1 LSYIGVLLGLGLS
14 AAMAWSIGANDMA
27 NSISIA
33 VGSNAIRY
41 KYAILVFIFSQL
53 LGAVLQGYMVMKTL
67 GNGVVS
73 NMNIIGA
80 ISSVIAAFL

>member
-14 AAMAWSIGANDMA
+14 AAIAWSIGANDMA

-41 KYAILVFIFSQL
+41 EYAVLIFIFH
-53 LGAVLQGYMVMKTL
+53 
-67 GNGVVS
+67 N
-73 NMNIIGA
+73 
-80 ISSVIAAFL
+80 FLEQFFRDIWL